1 MSENQELNKIYKELD
16 EKTKKEIDQ
25 LQKQEFKEDV
35 LKTLGDPVIIELYKT
50 LKPSVKQK
58 IDSYKI
64 RDRIAILKQL
74 TAKKELE
81 TKEAVVKIT
90 EVPVEQEESIDEIDN
105 ENVEPIKNEKKNNSN
120 DRERK
125 AFEKMVQ
132 LFYQSDPFI
141 ASSLKSAELE
151 VRFGTKG
158 IKYLTKN
165 DYDDVIKKLKSLNF
179 ISNDSNGEYRLS
191 IQNEFLDQNTGKFI
205 MDRNTRTE
213 IYGLA
218 AIQSY
223 CKTNNIQELIKSI
236 PNSVKFTKKELVFDQ
251 NKNKVF
257 PVNFPD
263 FNFRVSYQIENK
275 SPKSRNFIIQNWP
288 KTKKTFRYMNRV
300 SFQHADFPI
309 IVDLSIV
316 KMSEKDKKYYN
327 LADANIFSKQ
337 EIYEIELEVDNTK
350 IGPGTKFNNYSIILN
365 GIRSCIKIILSGLQ
379 GTNYPISY
387 PEQKMVLSHY
397 MRLLHKDNFNPEKPV
412 YPNNFIGP
420 SSFTLQMENI
430 EPVNENS
437 NIPNIRNDFA
447 VTDKADG
454 ERHLMF
460 ISGQG
465 LQEEEGKIY
474 LINTNMN
481 VIFTGAKT
489 NNRDLFNTLIDGE
502 LIYHDKKGQFINL
515 FAAFDLYYL
524 KGQDVRAFPFLLNNS
539 EKTTNQNPEKT
550 RYYLLKK
557 AINSIKPLGVGVTV
571 RKEELQEKEDQFKKL
586 KDSFSP
592 IRIKYKEFY
601 PDSYDTNATT
611 NTKSSIFNACNDIL
625 TKVRNDL
632 FEYNTDGMIFTPAFL
647 GVGSDKVGQAGP
659 LSKVTWN
666 YSFKWKPPQY
676 NTIDFLVSTV
686 KAANGQDIIKPIFEE
701 GYNVHTPNQ
710 LTQYKTI
717 QLKCTYSEKKHGTI
731 YLNPCQ
737 DVIEDKL
744 PEFKVV
750 NYEDKNTN
758 DAIPMQFYPVKP
770 YDPSAGVC
778 NILLRKDDNNTYQMF
793 SEENEVFDNN
803 TIVEFSYDFTREAG
817 WRWNPLRV
825 RHDKTAELRQGIK
838 NYGNAYHVAN
848 SNWKSIHNPITEE
861 MISTGLNIPE
871 MTVDDDVY
879 YNTGSGNFKTQ
890 ALKDFHNLFVKKM
903 LITNVSKRGDILID
917 YACGKAGDL
926 PKWIHAQ
933 LSFVFGIDISK
944 DNLENRLDGACVRYL
959 ESRKRNK
966 NMPYALFVNG
976 NSAFNIKSGAG
987 LLNDKAIQ
995 TTKAIFGI
1003 DVAKDED
1010 KLGKGVSR
1018 NYGIGKEGFNVSS
1031 CQFAI
1036 HYFFENPELLQGFLR
1051 NISECTKIG
1060 GYFIGTTYDGKTIY
1074 QLLKKK
1080 NPGETI
1086 QILDDNKKIWEITK
1100 GYDSSSLEDNS
1111 SSIGYRVDVFQE
1123 SINQTIPEYLVNF
1136 DYMIRVMEDYG
1147 FQLIDREEAKELGFP
1162 HGSGLFNE
1170 LFLNMLEEIK
1180 RNDKK
1185 RKDYGTAMNMSVF
1198 EKKISFL
1205 NRYFI
1210 FKKKRDV
1217 NTQKVQLELEEYT
1230 EEKNNEE
1237 TKHSIEVAKEEVKRL
1252 KPKIVKLN
1260 KKLLLVP
1267 ATEVSE
1273 GQTEEKVVTKKTK
1286 SIKPKKEPKKKVL
1299 IIQEDDENED

>member
-1 MSENQELNKIYKELD
+1 MSENQEFNKIYEKLD

-35 LKTLGDPVIIELYKT
+35 LKTLGDPVIIELYKS

-64 RDRIAILKQL
+64 RDRVAILKQL
-74 TAKKELE
+74 TSKKELQA
-81 TKEAVVKIT
+81 K
-90 EVPVEQEESIDEIDN
+90 VPVVEPLTIEPEESIDEIEDK
-105 ENVEPIKNEKKNNSN
+105 EFIKEKEKSNMNTNTTN

-125 AFEKMVQ
+125 AFEKIVH

-141 ASSLKSAELE
+141 ASSLKNAELE

-165 DYDDVIKKLKSLNF
+165 DYDNVIKKLKSMNF
-179 ISNDSNGEYRLS
+179 VSNDSNGEYRLS

-218 AIQSY
+218 SIQNY
-223 CKTNNIQELIKSI
+223 CKNNNIQELIKSI

-275 SPKSRNFIIQNWP
+275 SPKSRNFIIQNWT

-300 SFQHADFPI
+300 SFQHVDFPI

-316 KMSEKDKKYYN
+316 KMSEKDQKYYN
-327 LADANIFSKQ
+327 LADSDIFSKQ
-337 EIYEIELEVDNTK
+337 EIYEIELEVDNSK
-350 IGPGTKFNNYSIILN
+350 IGPGTNFSNYSSILN
-365 GIRSCIKIILSGLQ
+365 ALRSCIKIILSGLQ

-387 PEQKMVLSHY
+387 PEQKMILSDY
-397 MRLLHKDNFNPEKPV
+397 MRLLHKENYPPEKPV

-430 EPVNENS
+430 EPVNDNS
-437 NIPNIRNDFA
+437 NIPNIRNDFT

-460 ISGQG
+460 ISPGS
-465 LQEEEGKIY
+465 LEEGEGRIY

-524 KGQDVRAFPFLLNNS
+524 KGQDVRAYPFLFKTS
-539 EKTTNQNPEKT
+539 EKGQQQLEKT

-557 AINSIKPLGVGVTV
+557 TINSIKPIAVGLIAK
-571 RKEELQEKEDQFKKL
+571 KEEKEEKENQFKKL
-586 KDSFSP
+586 TDSFSP

-601 PDSYDTNATT
+601 PDSYDSNDSKTNA
-611 NTKSSIFNACNDIL
+611 NSNIFTACNDIL

-686 KAANGQDIIKPIFEE
+686 KASNGQDVIKPIFED

-717 QLKCTYSEKKHGTI
+717 QLKCTFSEKKHGTI

-737 DVIEDKL
+737 DIIEDKL

-770 YDPSAGVC
+770 YDPTAGIC

-793 SEENEVFDNN
+793 SEENEVFDDN

-817 WRWNPLRV
+817 WRWIPLRV
-825 RHDKTAELRQGIK
+825 RHDKTGELRQGIK

-879 YNTGSGNFKTQ
+879 YNSGSGNFKTK
-890 ALKDFHNLFVKKM
+890 ALKDFHNLYVKKM
-903 LITNVSKRGDILID
+903 LIQNVSKRGDILID
-917 YACGKAGDL
+917 FACGKAGDL
-926 PKWIHAQ
+926 PKWIHAG

-995 TTKAIFGI
+995 ISKAIFGI

-1010 KLGKGVSR
+1010 KLGKGVYR

-1060 GYFIGTTYDGKTIY
+1060 GYFIGTTYDGKTIF

-1080 NPGETI
+1080 NPGESI

-1100 GYDSSSLEDNS
+1100 GYESSASFEDNS
-1111 SSIGYRVDVFQE
+1111 SSIGYRIDVFQE

-1136 DYMIRVMEDYG
+1136 DYMIRIMEDYG
-1147 FQLIDREEAKELGFP
+1147 FQLIEREEAKELGFP
-1162 HGSGLFNE
+1162 QGSGLFNE
-1170 LFLNMLEEIK
+1170 LFLNMLEGIK

-1185 RKDYGTAMNMSVF
+1185 RKDYGTAMNMSAF

-1217 NTQKVQLELEEYT
+1217 NTQKVQLELGEYT
-1230 EEKNNEE
+1230 EEKNSKE
-1237 TKHSIEVAKEEVKRL
+1237 TKHSIEIAEEEVKRL
-1252 KPKIVKLN
+1252 KPKIMKLN

-1267 ATEVSE
+1267 ATEI
-1273 GQTEEKVVTKKTK
+1273 TEEKVEKPK
-1286 SIKPKKEPKKKVL
+1286 SKPTKPKKEPKKKVL
-1299 IIQEDDENED
+1299 IIQEDDENDV